1 MAVGIARAAQIA
13 LCSLGC
19 IGLSALAPLPAEG
32 QQEQQAQ
39 QAPALSAGCE
49 APSADIA
56 APTPLP
62 RVAAALE
69 EKRPVR
75 VLALGSAAAS
85 GSTTSVNSYPSKVEA
100 ILEKAFK
107 GLDVVMVNRGV
118 SGEVAALT
126 AERLKT
132 QAALERPDLVLW
144 QVGTN
149 DALMRVPIDEF
160 ATTVRDTVRWLKE
173 RDIDVVL
180 VGLQYTLRAGN
191 DEYYEAMRKALRT
204 IAAEEHVPLV
214 RRFEAMQ
221 FIEKA
226 KQGEDTPSLDRSY
239 RCMAEHVA
247 HAIVVSTFMKAN
259 PLMRKR
265 Q

>member
-1 MAVGIARAAQIA
+1 M
-13 LCSLGC
+13 
-19 IGLSALAPLPAEG
+19 
-32 QQEQQAQ
+32 
-39 QAPALSAGCE
+39 SAGCQ

-69 EKRPVR
+69 AKRPVR
-75 VLALGSAAAS
+75 VLALGTAAAAG
-85 GSTTSVNSYPSKVEA
+85 GSLNTYPSKLET

-132 QAALERPDLVLW
+132 QAGLERPDLVLW

-149 DALMRVPIDEF
+149 DALMRVPVEEF

-173 RDIDVVL
+173 RDMDVVL
-180 VGLQYTLRAGN
+180 VGLQYTLRAN
-191 DEYYEAMRKALRT
+191 DDEYYAAMRKALRT
-204 IAAEEHVPLV
+204 IAAEENVPLV

-226 KQGEDTPSLDRSY
+226 KQSDDGPSLDQSY

-247 HAIVVSTFMKAN
+247 HAIVVSTFMRAN